1 MNINALCSK
10 AKNMYENLY
19 KIVMSECLLS
29 TVICFTSLKYGLFV
43 CCLSGVC
50 VMLPVLVVPFF
61 CNDIKVLAN

>member
-1 MNINALCSK
+1 
-10 AKNMYENLY
+10 
-19 KIVMSECLLS
+19 MSECLLS